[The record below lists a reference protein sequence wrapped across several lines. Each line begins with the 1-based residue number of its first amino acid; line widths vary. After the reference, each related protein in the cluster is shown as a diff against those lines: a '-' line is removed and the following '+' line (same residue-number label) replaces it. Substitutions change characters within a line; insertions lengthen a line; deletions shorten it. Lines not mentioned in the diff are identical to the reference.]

1 MTWVVVVCAIMLGV
15 GAIMA
20 LIRVEKGPSVL
31 DRMVGLDVITSIL
44 IIGVAL
50 EAAWGRRT
58 EAISILA
65 ALALVG
71 FVGSLT
77 IARFAAVEPE
87 DAGRI
92 KTAEEVR
99 AEDEARAVAEDEA
112 ARLEA
117 EIAASRDDEAGS

>member
-1 MTWVVVVCAIMLGV
+1 MTWVVVVSAIMLGV

-20 LIRVEKGPSVL
+20 LTRVEKGPSVL

-58 EAISILA
+58 QSISILA

-71 FVGSLT
+71 FVGSDS

-87 DAGRI
+87 DAWRI
-92 KTAEEVR
+92 KTIEEVR
-99 AEDEARAVAEDEA
+99 AEDEARAEAEEEA

-117 EIAASRDDEAGS
+117 EIAARRDDEAG

>member
-1 MTWVVVVCAIMLGV
+1 MTWVVVVTAIMLGV

-50 EAAWGRRT
+50 EAAWARRNLT
-58 EAISILA
+58 IPILA
-65 ALALVG
+65 ALSLVG
-71 FVGSLT
+71 FVGSLS
-77 IARFAAVEPE
+77 IARFVAVEPE

-92 KTAEEVR
+92 QTIEEAR
-99 AEDEARAVAEDEA
+99 AEDEARAEAEEEA

-117 EIAASRDDEAGS
+117 EIAASRDDEDG